1 MKKQTMIEIR
11 GGGATRKTGSCCD
24 LTLCHSS
31 AKDNLSPK
39 PLKRSCFEPFYENR
53 YVILNLI
60 QNLSILIKSIRK
72 DSGSEAGMTKIS
84 SNNLRPAG
92 QTDNTSRKTA
102 FTMAEVLITL
112 GIIGIVAA
120 MTMPMLLAKYQK
132 QVTIERLKKFYS
144 VMANVINLS
153 ESENG
158 EMVYWD
164 FPKDSYDKSMD
175 KFFQR
180 YYLPYMKDAR
190 ECYSANCFS
199 KEEYT
204 INSLSGQEA
213 NGIYLANYI
222 VKTNDGMYIY
232 FLPNIPSGYIWMFVD
247 INAHQKPNQI
257 GRDIF
262 VFDIYGYPGVSNRK
276 NYRLKFWCV
285 NENKIEDLTKISD
298 YGCNKSAGK
307 YSGFCCGE
315 LIYRSGWNIPDNYPW

>member
-1 MKKQTMIEIR
+1 
-11 GGGATRKTGSCCD
+11 
-24 LTLCHSS
+24 
-31 AKDNLSPK
+31 
-39 PLKRSCFEPFYENR
+39 
-53 YVILNLI
+53 
-60 QNLSILIKSIRK
+60 
-72 DSGSEAGMTKIS
+72 MTKIS

-232 FLPNIPSGYIWMFVD
+232 FLPNIPNGYIWMFVD

>member
-1 MKKQTMIEIR
+1 MTCTKPNILHPKSR
-11 GGGATRKTGSCCD
+11 RAK
-24 LTLCHSS
+24 SS
-31 AKDNLSPK
+31 
-39 PLKRSCFEPFYENR
+39 LK
-53 YVILNLI
+53 
-60 QNLSILIKSIRK
+60 
-72 DSGSEAGMTKIS
+72 A
-84 SNNLRPAG
+84 
-92 QTDNTSRKTA
+92 A

-144 VMANVINLS
+144 VMVNVINLS

-199 KEEYT
+199 KEEYI

-232 FLPNIPSGYIWMFVD
+232 FLPNTLNGYIWMFVD

-262 VFDIYGYPGVSNRK
+262 VFDIYGHPNYSDRK
-276 NYRLKFWCV
+276 NYYLKFWGS
-285 NENKIEDLTKISD
+285 NYYKTTEDLITSAP
-298 YGCNKSAGK
+298 YGCNKSGEK
-307 YSGFCCGE
+307 FSGFLCGA
-315 LIYRSGWNIPDNYPW
+315 LIFRSGWKIPDNYPW